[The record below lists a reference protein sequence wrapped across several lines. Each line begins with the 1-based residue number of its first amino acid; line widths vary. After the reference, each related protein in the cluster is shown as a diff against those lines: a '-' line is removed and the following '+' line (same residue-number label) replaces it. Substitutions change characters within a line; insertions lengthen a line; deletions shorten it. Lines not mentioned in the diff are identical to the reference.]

1 MNYLNAL
8 LLRHQIEKFQK
19 TRNASEF
26 ADWVNQNIN
35 PEYLDPP
42 SYDEDNNER

>member
-8 LLRHQIEKFQK
+8 LLKRQIEKFKK
-19 TRNASEF
+19 TKNGLEF
-26 ADWVNQNIN
+26 ADRINQNIT

-42 SYDEDNNER
+42 RYDEDQND